1 MKQALKATQLE
12 KLMALAS
19 MLVVLTSATVAVAQS
34 PVQMAT
40 TEQVVQPVVKDQ
52 DPVKPLSEFV
62 NKTSLTDLELVE
74 LLRAVGFEGKSLR
87 IAWAI
92 AKKESNGRPLAYNG
106 NAKTGDSSYGIYQ
119 INMLG
124 ELGPDRRIKFSL
136 DSNSDLFNPVINA
149 QIAYHM
155 SDGGEDFSAWKISK
169 SDYNS
174 ATAEPKFQMWLSKF
188 PGEKSK

>member
-40 TEQVVQPVVKDQ
+40 TEQVVQVVKDQ

-92 AKKESNGRPLAYNG
+92 AKKESNGSPLSYNG
-106 NAKTGDSSYGIYQ
+106 NKKTGDSSYGIYQ

-136 DSNSDLFNPVINA
+136 DSNSELFNPVVNA

-155 SDGGEDFSAWKISK
+155 SNGGEDFSAWKISK